1 MDVGSES
8 KEDRRFWQLFPKL
21 LLGLRVPSSA
31 LVLVG
36 FSSSL
41 NPPLPAFQMHLKEIV
56 ISGFKSFA
64 DRTRLDL
71 RPGVTAVVG
80 PNGCGKSNIVDAIRW
95 VLGEQSPKALRGGS
109 MQDVIFEGTDKRKA
123 LPTCEVSLT
132 FTDCEA
138 DLGTQFN
145 EVQISRRVTRDGGSD
160 YYINGKVSRLKDIQR
175 LFANTGVGRV
185 SYSFMLQGQIDQILS
200 TNPAERRT
208 IFEEAAGIT
217 LYKAQRKEA
226 LGKLALVDANLARVT
241 DVIEEVSRQI
251 GSLKRQAGKAL
262 RYQRLNHRLT
272 HLDLAFSAYR
282 YTDLHASIVA
292 ADGRAAALRKQVE
305 QHSESLARDEATL
318 TEKKV
323 ARAEL
328 AHTMESLQQRV
339 YALRSEKENAE
350 SQIELSTVRSKDF
363 EARIAEY
370 QKEIEDLERQK
381 AALAERARNESENK
395 QLQLGVVDDS
405 DRIFRDRNNELIAV
419 QERLG
424 EMEAELQNRRQEVLH
439 AENRINRAR
448 SRCTTLEVEL
458 KTYQVKHGALTDAI
472 GTLKE
477 EAKVLAQDLAGIQR
491 LLEKRRAEQA
501 ESEQVVEQARE
512 EARSIVAE
520 FRALQERI
528 QEQDRGVARKTAQLN
543 VLEGLQAKF
552 EGFGEGA
559 KAILGNKLGDLVSHE
574 AVTIL
579 SKALKVEAAYTS
591 ALETLLGSSVDA
603 LYLGSSETALRV
615 IGKLDSDQ
623 LGRACLQVDV
633 PASAPFEAG
642 DLPPQIVPASRVI
655 EVRDSA
661 IARPVEH
668 LLRGCFFADDLESF
682 VAFWKATPAL
692 DFTLVATRNG
702 ELVDA
707 RGLIHGG
714 KLASGKK
721 SSSLLEREAQ
731 IRELRGEIKEARAA
745 LNALREEA
753 AVLEDKRVAAEAQV
767 EAQRKRQGDLA
778 SEVSG
783 LVAEERNQLQKIQ
796 QNARTLSSNE
806 EELGRLDAK
815 HVDSVKE
822 LDAAREELAA
832 AEQGLSDERQKGTDL
847 EETIRQTREQ
857 RDAKREA
864 LADVRLELAEKKQRL
879 ESADRALSEV
889 QRETANLQHRVLRR
903 HQEIDTINE
912 QIGQMRQTAQT
923 EQAKAA
929 ELEKTLSV
937 AMAQLDEDRGKV
949 KQLDREIVEIDDSLS
964 GRRSES
970 RAQEQELTRLEVRL
984 AEERSQLGFIQGNA
998 QDAYQRDLA
1007 EVKWKQELWEAGTE
1021 FEKRVNLDDLDDPD
1035 KIAAQPKHER
1045 RDPTEEDL
1053 AAMDQTDW
1061 LAVESE
1067 VAELKG
1073 RIANMGPV
1081 NLDAISEYA
1090 DLKERHDFL
1099 QSQSEDLWNSKN
1111 KLIQTIDDINETS
1124 QTLFRDTFEQVRRNF
1139 AFTYEKISGGG
1150 RSDLELID
1158 SEDPLESGIEIIAQP
1173 PGVRLKNV
1181 SLLSGGQRTMAAVA
1195 LLFGIYM
1202 VKPSP
1207 FCVLDEI
1214 DAALDDAN
1222 IGRFCETLHGFTNRS
1237 QFLIITHNKRTISN
1251 ADTVFGVTMPEKG
1264 VSTLLSMRFNRD
1276 GKVPELSTADSG
1288 QPF

>member
-1 MDVGSES
+1 MY
-8 KEDRRFWQLFPKL
+8 
-21 LLGLRVPSSA
+21 
-31 LVLVG
+31 
-36 FSSSL
+36 
-41 NPPLPAFQMHLKEIV
+41 LKEIV

-71 RPGVTAVVG
+71 RQGVTAVVG

-95 VLGEQSPKALRGGS
+95 VLGEQSPKALRGSS
-109 MQDVIFEGTDKRKA
+109 MQDVIFEGTDKRKS
-123 LPTCEVSLT
+123 LPTCEVALT

-138 DLGTQFN
+138 ELGTQFN
-145 EVQISRRVTRDGGSD
+145 EVEISRRVTRDGGSD

-226 LGKLALVDANLARVT
+226 LNKLALVDANLARVT

-251 GSLKRQAGKAL
+251 GSLKRQASKAL

-282 YTDLHASIVA
+282 YADLNASIVA
-292 ADGRAAALRKQVE
+292 ADERANKLRKQLE
-305 QHSESLARDEATL
+305 THTESLSSDESVL

-328 AHTMESLQQRV
+328 AHTMEELQQRV
-339 YALRSEKENAE
+339 YSLRSEKENAE
-350 SQIELSTVRSKDF
+350 NQAELSVVRAKDF

-370 QKEIEDLERQK
+370 KKEIDDLEKQK
-381 AALAERARNESENK
+381 HELTERAKNETENK
-395 QLQLGVVDDS
+395 QMHLGVVDDS
-405 DRIFRDRNNELIAV
+405 DRIFQDRNNELIAA

-424 EMEAELQNRRQEVLH
+424 EMEAELQSRRQEVLH

-448 SRCTTLEVEL
+448 SRCTTLEVDL
-458 KTYQVKHGALTDAI
+458 KTYQVKHAAFTESILS
-472 GTLKE
+472 LKE
-477 EAKVLAQDLAGIQR
+477 EAKTLEQDLVEIQR
-491 LLEKRRAEQA
+491 LLAKRRTEQT

-512 EARSIVAE
+512 DSRRIVGE

-528 QEQDRGVARKTAQLN
+528 QEQDRGIARKTAQLN

-559 KAILGNKLGDLVSHE
+559 KAILGNKLSDLVSQD
-574 AVTIL
+574 AVSIL
-579 SKALKVEAAYTS
+579 SKELKVDPAYTA

-603 LYLGSSETALRV
+603 LYLGASDKALQV
-615 IGKLDSDQ
+615 IGKLDADF
-623 LGRACLQVDV
+623 LGRACLQVDLQAADMAAGVELAEGVV
-633 PASAPFEAG
+633 PALS
-642 DLPPQIVPASRVI
+642 VVN
-655 EVRDSA
+655 VRDEA
-661 IARPVEH
+661 IADPVKN
-668 LLRGCFFADDLESF
+668 LFRGCYFADDLEGF
-682 VAFWKATPAL
+682 LEFWKANPG
-692 DFTLVATRNG
+692 FNFMLVATRNG
-702 ELVDA
+702 ELIDC

-714 KLASGKK
+714 KEASGQK

-731 IRELRGEIKEARAA
+731 IRELRKEIKEERQA
-745 LNALREEA
+745 LNTLREQA
-753 AVLEDKRVAAEAQV
+753 SGLEDKRNAAEAKV
-767 EAQRKRQGDLA
+767 EEQRQRQGELA

-783 LVAEERNQLQKIQ
+783 LVAEERNQQQKIE
-796 QNARTLSSNE
+796 QNARNRSQSE
-806 EELGRLDAK
+806 DELAQLDAK
-815 HVDSVKE
+815 HADSVKE
-822 LDAAREELAA
+822 LDEAKSELAA
-832 AEQGLSDERQKGTDL
+832 AEQGLVDERQTGTDL
-847 EETIRQTREQ
+847 EEKIRQAREQ
-857 RDAKREA
+857 RDQKREA

-889 QRETANLQHRVLRR
+889 QRETANIQHRVLRR
-903 HQEIDTINE
+903 NQEIDTINE
-912 QIGQMRQTAQT
+912 QIAEFKQSTDA

-937 AMAQLDEDRGKV
+937 AMEQLDQDRAKV
-949 KQLDREIVEIDDSLS
+949 KQLDLEIAEIDNGLS
-964 GRRSES
+964 GRREEG
-970 RAQEQELTRLEVRL
+970 RGFDQELRKLEIRL
-984 AEERSQLGFIQGNA
+984 AEERSQLGFIQGSA
-998 QDAYQRDLA
+998 QDDYQVELDG
-1007 EVKWKQELWEAGTE
+1007 VDWKNELWEANVE
-1021 FEKRVNLDDLDDPD
+1021 FEKRVNLDELDDPD

-1045 RDPTEEDL
+1045 RDPTEEEL
-1053 AAMDQTDW
+1053 AEMDQTDW
-1061 LAVESE
+1061 SEIESE
-1067 VAELKG
+1067 VSELKG
-1073 RIANMGPV
+1073 RISNMGPV
-1081 NLDAISEYA
+1081 NLDAISEYT

-1099 QSQSEDLWNSKN
+1099 QGQSEDLWNSKN
-1111 KLIQTIDDINETS
+1111 KLVETIDEINETS
-1124 QTLFRDTFEQVRRNF
+1124 QTLFKDTFEQVRKNF

-1150 RSDLELID
+1150 ESDLQLVD
-1158 SEDPLESGIEIIAQP
+1158 SEDPLESGIEIIARP
-1173 PGVRLKNV
+1173 PGTRLKNV

-1222 IGRFCETLHGFTNRS
+1222 IGRFCETLHGFTDRS

-1264 VSTLLSMRFNRD
+1264 VSTLLSMRFNREG
-1276 GKVPELSTADSG
+1276 GKAEMLPAEG
-1288 QPF
+1288 QQPF